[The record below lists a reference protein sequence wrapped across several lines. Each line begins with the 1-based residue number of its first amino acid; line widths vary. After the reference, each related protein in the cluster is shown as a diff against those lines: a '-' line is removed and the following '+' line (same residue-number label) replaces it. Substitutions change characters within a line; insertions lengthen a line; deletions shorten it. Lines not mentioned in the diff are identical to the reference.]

1 MNRLEALAEVLK
13 VSHSEIKTRIS
24 GVTAGEEDEFY
35 LKQEGEDVYYDVLL
49 EEEFADRLVSLLECC
64 YTEDELEE
72 AYGTRNAEDANA
84 DINTYL
90 RLVGQVENYFIYTA

>member
-13 VSHSEIKTRIS
+13 VNPSEIKTRIT
-24 GVTAGEEDEFY
+24 GVTAGEEAEFY
-35 LKQEGEDVYYDVLL
+35 VKQEGENVFYDVLL
-49 EEEFADRLVSLLECC
+49 EDEFTVRIASLLECC
-64 YTEDELEE
+64 YTEDDLEE